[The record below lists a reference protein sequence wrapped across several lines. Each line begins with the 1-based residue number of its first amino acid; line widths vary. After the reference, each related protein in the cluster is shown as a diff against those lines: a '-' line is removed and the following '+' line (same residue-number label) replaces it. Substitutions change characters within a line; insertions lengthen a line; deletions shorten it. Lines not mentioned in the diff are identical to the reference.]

1 MVSCLKRELAVQ
13 WLSIQQSWWLIVLIV
28 RVVEQLRLELC
39 QCVFLLLKNNKW
51 LNVTCALC

>member
-28 RVVEQLRLELC
+28 RVVEKLRLELC

-51 LNVTCALC
+51 LNVTCVLC

>member
-39 QCVFLLLKNNKW
+39 QRVFLLLKNNKW
-51 LNVTCALC
+51 LNVTCVLC

>member
-51 LNVTCALC
+51 LNVTCVLC